1 MDDSKPIYTLSVKE
15 FSELM
20 QDNLKFLKISNPNHP
35 IEYETDNVDIDWV
48 SQNFNMPKSTIRSK
62 VSKGEMPCKKRG
74 KPLFFSKSEIRK
86 WVENGKPKVT
96 QEVDFAPEKK
106 RKKSF

>member
-20 QDNLKFLKISNPNHP
+20 QDNLKILKIYNPNQT

-48 SQNFNMPKSTIRSK
+48 SKNFHIPKSTIRFK

-74 KPLFFSKSEIRK
+74 KPLFFSKSEIIK
-86 WVENGKPKVT
+86 WVENGKPKVI
-96 QEVDFAPEKK
+96 QEVDFAPENK
-106 RKKSF
+106 RKKSY